1 MPACPR
7 LPLVKVFVD
16 EHSLDPIEEGWLV
29 VDDGGQDFDGD
40 ASTLAPLLE
49 VQARMCRGQVV
60 KGLGVKGCF
69 HISAVDLIPVVGR
82 DFGF

>member
-7 LPLVKVFVD
+7 LPRVKAFVD

-29 VDDGGQDFDGD
+29 VDDGGQDLDGD
-40 ASTLAPLLE
+40 ASTLTPQIE
-49 VQARMCRGQVV
+49 VETWMGARQLA
-60 KGLGVKGCF
+60 KGLGVKGCL
-69 HISAVDLIPVVGR
+69 HISAADLIPVVGR